1 MEQRII
7 FSKTIYYLKDYKIF
21 APEVSRAKNYIFKNN
36 LLLIKITKFLIP
48 KLMEQKYTENNNKKL
63 CSK

>member
-1 MEQRII
+1 
-7 FSKTIYYLKDYKIF
+7 
-21 APEVSRAKNYIFKNN
+21 
-36 LLLIKITKFLIP
+36 LIKITKFLIP